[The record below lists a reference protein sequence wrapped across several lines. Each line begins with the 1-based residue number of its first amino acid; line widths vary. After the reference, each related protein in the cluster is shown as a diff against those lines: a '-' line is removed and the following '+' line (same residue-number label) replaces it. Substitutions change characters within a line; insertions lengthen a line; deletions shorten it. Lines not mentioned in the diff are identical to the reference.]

1 MADEDGW
8 ITWRKT
14 LPNISAIDTRIL
26 GGDGDSVDATELDL
40 TKLPDTIVEWEEDL
54 HKWELKLGRRWD
66 DGTKVAITAG

>member
-1 MADEDGW
+1 M
-8 ITWRKT
+8 
-14 LPNISAIDTRIL
+14 PNISAIVTASL
-26 GGDGDSVDATELDL
+26 GDSRDSVDATELDL